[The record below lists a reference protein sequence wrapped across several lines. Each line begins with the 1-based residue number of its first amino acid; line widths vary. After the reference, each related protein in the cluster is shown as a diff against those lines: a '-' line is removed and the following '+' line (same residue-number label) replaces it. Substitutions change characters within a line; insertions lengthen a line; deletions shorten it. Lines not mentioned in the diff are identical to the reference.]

1 MWRNLGDGRF
11 AAAEPLDVP
20 DVPYSPMVAVFD
32 WNQDG
37 DQDLIV
43 GTAYGYFC
51 WFERSFLERG
61 YVQARRVR

>member
-1 MWRNLGDGRF
+1 MKIP
-11 AAAEPLDVP
+11 A
-20 DVPYSPMVAVFD
+20 VPYSPFISVID

-51 WFERSFLERG
+51 WFERSFLENK
-61 YVQARRVR
+61 YAEARRVK